1 MMGALEV
8 KGKVKVRCVESW
20 KRQDLDHL
28 DIFGLLADV
37 EKHLNMFVKEK
48 TSKTMNSTKVRTI

>member
-48 TSKTMNSTKVRTI
+48 LQKP